1 MSDNFGVSPK
11 SRGKALLFVV
21 LLGGLGGHRFYV
33 NKTGTGILQILLTV
47 LGIAISIPFYFVIP
61 FYLITVIV
69 IVIDFFKI
77 LLGKF
82 KDKDGLYV
90 TSWTESKE

>member
-1 MSDNFGVSPK
+1 MNENFDVSPK
-11 SRGKALLFVV
+11 SRGKALLFVI

-33 NKTGTGILQILLTV
+33 NKTGTGILQILLTI

-61 FYLITVIV
+61 LYLISVIV

-77 LLGKF
+77 LFGKF

-90 TSWTESKE
+90 ISWTESK

>member
-1 MSDNFGVSPK
+1 MSENYGVSSK
-11 SRGKALLFVV
+11 SRGKTLLFVI

-33 NKTGTGILQILLTV
+33 NKTGTGVLQILLTV
-47 LGIAISIPFYFVIP
+47 LGIVISIPFYFVIP
-61 FYLITVIV
+61 FYLIGGIV
-69 IVIDFFKI
+69 VFIDFFKI

-90 TSWTESKE
+90 SSWTGNK

>member
-1 MSDNFGVSPK
+1 MEENYSISSK
-11 SRGKALLFVV
+11 SRGKALLFVI

-33 NKTGTGILQILLTV
+33 NKTGTGVLQILLTV

-61 FYLITVIV
+61 FYLIGVIV
-69 IVIDFFKI
+69 VFIDFLKI

-90 TSWTESKE
+90 SSWTGNK

>member
-1 MSDNFGVSPK
+1 MEENYGVSSK
-11 SRGKALLFVV
+11 SRGKALLFVI

-33 NKTGTGILQILLTV
+33 NKTGTGVLQILLTV

-61 FYLITVIV
+61 FYLIGGIV
-69 IVIDFFKI
+69 VFIDFFKI

-90 TSWTESKE
+90 SSWTGNK